1 MKRILIFKDGII
13 RGDIKRDII
22 DIFPETEHS
31 FKQRKTFDEYYYD
44 NTEVEIDL
52 DKNIIIPIKGPFTKE
67 QLIDT
72 LAKYWK
78 YDDGVSKTS
87 RKTFKGTFDDFKK
100 EIEGKMQGA
109 RF

>member
-52 DKNIIIPIKGPFTKE
+52 DKIEKINKYYSITFYSDSIII
-67 QLIDT
+67 D
-72 LAKYWK
+72 
-78 YDDGVSKTS
+78 
-87 RKTFKGTFDDFKK
+87 
-100 EIEGKMQGA
+100 
-109 RF
+109 